1 MFGRPTCELPTIVA
15 TVTHT
20 TATLEGKSAIITG
33 GSRGIG
39 LASATELAAR
49 GAAVTIN
56 ARKEE
61 PLEEAAEQIRKEVP
75 GAKVLAIAG
84 NSGDADTRRDIVD
97 QAVAAHGGIHI
108 LVNNTGINPQ
118 IGPLMDTDPRAALK
132 TFDVNVV
139 AALGFVQECY
149 RAGMRESG
157 GSVINI
163 ASVAGL
169 RAAGP
174 LAIYGASKAALIK
187 ITEELAAQLGPTIR
201 VNAIAPAVVKTK
213 FAELLYAHDEDA
225 VASPYPLKRLGVPQ
239 DIANLVAFL
248 AGDESSW
255 ITGETIRIDGGSG
268 TIMGAAG

>member
-1 MFGRPTCELPTIVA
+1 M
-15 TVTHT
+15 THT
-20 TATLEGKSAIITG
+20 TGSLEGRSAIVTG

-39 LASATELAAR
+39 LAAATELARR

-56 ARKEE
+56 ARKPE
-61 PLEEAAEQIRKEVP
+61 PLDEAAEQIRKDVP
-75 GAKVLAIAG
+75 GARVLAIAG
-84 NSGDADTRRDIVD
+84 NSGDGSVRKSIVE

-118 IGPLMDTDPRAALK
+118 IGPLMETDAGAALK

-149 RAGMRESG
+149 RAGMKDSG

-169 RAAGP
+169 RPAGP

-187 ITEELAAQLGPTIR
+187 ISEELAAQLGPKIR
-201 VNAIAPAVVKTK
+201 VNAVAPAVVKTK
-213 FAELLYAHDEDA
+213 FAELLYAHDEEA
-225 VASPYPLKRLGVPQ
+225 VAAPYPLKRLGVPQ
-239 DIANLVAFL
+239 DIAELVAFL

-268 TIMGAAG
+268 TIMSAAG